1 MKAIHDRFA
10 PIYGTGGGFYGM
22 DTEFKFD
29 VNPKTGAVQV
39 YLKQARPYPG
49 WAADD

>member
-1 MKAIHDRFA
+1 MDAVHKTFM
-10 PIYGTGGGFYGM
+10 PVYGGDGFYGM

-29 VNPKTGAVQV
+29 KDPLTDEVHV

-49 WAADD
+49 WAASE